1 MSFFSNYISSGSGR
15 SAKLDSRTAYSSNS
29 ERKSTVGRNG
39 KKIRREITING
50 VKRWISADTEQEYA
64 EKLLA
69 FTGTTA
75 RQSACPFNQYAD
87 KWFKVVAEPNV
98 STVTADTYL
107 RQLRLHINP
116 VIGEKTLSEITV
128 TDVQEIFNRMGAMA
142 KQDTKNKVRIVLN
155 QIFKMAVENDLMRKN
170 PLDSTTLK
178 IKGLAATETQPYS
191 ISEMKYMVSH
201 LDMIP
206 GPIDRAWLALC
217 VSLPL
222 RPEEVLGLKWENV
235 DAGSK
240 ILYVRNTVTHPKRSF
255 PEIKSY
261 TKTESSRRDLVISQR
276 ILDLLPPRGPNDHF
290 VIGGQ
295 YPLSYTQVRMMRHRI
310 EKAIH
315 FEAGITPRRFRTTVA
330 TDISSMTHDLK
341 LVQKMLGHSTPQMT
355 LKHYD
360 KGRNT
365 SVDATN
371 AIEECYGL

>member
-1 MSFFSNYISSGSGR
+1 MGFFSKYIGIGSGR
-15 SAKLDSRTAYSSNS
+15 STELDNRTAYSSAS
-29 ERKSTVGRNG
+29 EREKTVGRND
-39 KKIRREITING
+39 KKIRREVTVND
-50 VKRWISADTEQEYA
+50 VKRWITADTEQEYA
-64 EKLLA
+64 EKLLSL
-69 FTGTTA
+69 TGAQIQNCDCT
-75 RQSACPFNQYAD
+75 FEQYAD
-87 KWFKVVAEPNV
+87 QWFHVIAEPNI
-98 STVTADTYL
+98 STVTADTYE

-116 VIGEKTLSEITV
+116 VIGNKNLGGITV
-128 TDVQEIFNRMGAMA
+128 IDVQEIFNRMGESV

-155 QIFKMAVENDLMRKN
+155 QIFKMAVENDFMRKN

-206 GPIDRAWLALC
+206 SPTDKAWLALC

-261 TKTESSRRDLVISQR
+261 TKTESSRRDLAIPQK

-295 YPLSYTQVRMMRHRI
+295 HPLSYTQVRMMRHRI
-310 EKAIH
+310 EKAIR